1 MAPCQAARVGVAFG
15 LSVPLPADGPPV
27 PRAAQPLL
35 ASRASATRPSLAA
48 RIPGDDAPAVQTQAA
63 ECCRPPRPLPH
74 TAMKDLLTSQK
85 QACWQEHIRKE
96 TAARVAWN
104 LSYGHKHPKEGALPR
119 KRPQKAAFWSAFGAR
134 PSQATSS
141 PDSKEVPAGRLETRE
156 LQDQL
161 SRGVGVQGPAP
172 KVDRGWQ
179 AQRAT
184 QGPAD
189 QTQPVGSGM
198 RQVPPCTLQL
208 LFQGISHD
216 GQGRASYLRERYR
229 QKPEEKFLYPIVSS
243 WEYGWHMGKGH
254 HPLAIPGL
262 GRRAQPCP
270 SSHSSG
276 SLCSEQ
282 GSRFLTHWSFFCPLS
297 AG

>member
-1 MAPCQAARVGVAFG
+1 
-15 LSVPLPADGPPV
+15 
-27 PRAAQPLL
+27 
-35 ASRASATRPSLAA
+35 
-48 RIPGDDAPAVQTQAA
+48 
-63 ECCRPPRPLPH
+63 
-74 TAMKDLLTSQK
+74 MKDLLTSQK

-243 WEYGWHMGKGH
+243 WEYGWHMGEAMKDARPPTYARFQPITKKFYIKSNIFH
-254 HPLAIPGL
+254 VA
-262 GRRAQPCP
+262 RRTDQ
-270 SSHSSG
+270 
-276 SLCSEQ
+276 LM
-282 GSRFLTHWSFFCPLS
+282 
-297 AG
+297 

>member
-1 MAPCQAARVGVAFG
+1 M
-15 LSVPLPADGPPV
+15 

-35 ASRASATRPSLAA
+35 AIRASATQSSLAA
-48 RIPGDDAPAVQTQAA
+48 RIPGDEAQAVQTQAA
-63 ECCRPPRPLPH
+63 ECFLPPRPLPH
-74 TAMKDLLTSQK
+74 TAMKDLFTSQK

-104 LSYGHKHPKEGALPR
+104 LNYGHGHLKEGALPR
-119 KRPQKAAFWSAFGAR
+119 KQPQKAPFRSALGAG

-141 PDSKEVPAGRLETRE
+141 PDSKEVPAGRPETRE

-179 AQRAT
+179 AQSAT
-184 QGPAD
+184 RGPAD
-189 QTQPVGSGM
+189 QTKPVGSGM

-243 WEYGWHMGKGH
+243 WEYGWHMGKSH

-282 GSRFLTHWSFFCPLS
+282 GSRSLTLWSFFCPPS

>member
-1 MAPCQAARVGVAFG
+1 
-15 LSVPLPADGPPV
+15 
-27 PRAAQPLL
+27 
-35 ASRASATRPSLAA
+35 
-48 RIPGDDAPAVQTQAA
+48 
-63 ECCRPPRPLPH
+63 
-74 TAMKDLLTSQK
+74 MKDLLTSQK

-104 LSYGHKHPKEGALPR
+104 LSYGHKHLKEGALPR
-119 KRPQKAAFWSAFGAR
+119 KQPQKAAFPSAFGAR

-172 KVDRGWQ
+172 K
-179 AQRAT
+179 
-184 QGPAD
+184 
-189 QTQPVGSGM
+189 
-198 RQVPPCTLQL
+198 L

-243 WEYGWHMGKGH
+243 WEYGWHMGEAMKDARPPTYARFQPITKKFYIKSNIFH
-254 HPLAIPGL
+254 VA
-262 GRRAQPCP
+262 RRTDQ
-270 SSHSSG
+270 
-276 SLCSEQ
+276 LM
-282 GSRFLTHWSFFCPLS
+282 
-297 AG
+297 